1 MPQTATRSIP
11 CSGWRTTNR
20 PLSNGARTP
29 RHLAGR
35 RRRWR
40 SHAAAPSGPGRDSG
54 AVRRAGTGLQVRATQ
69 RQRWGAWRVRVGKP
83 YGRAMA
89 GAVRP
94 EAWPDLHAPITPRRP
109 PSSTPCQW
117 ARMTMDSMSDR
128 SGHASGPLPAQWAPD
143 ARTLARPRPWPAAT
157 AASSV
162 QRRWPAGTPWR
173 FDTRSAIRAWPERIG
188 RCTRTSLA
196 DARSRHREGIGLL
209 LRD

>member
-54 AVRRAGTGLQVRATQ
+54 AVRRAGTGPQVRATQ

-94 EAWPDLHAPITPRRP
+94 EAGLSSMALAFAPRSRHGNRLLQRSAIG
-109 PSSTPCQW
+109 

-128 SGHASGPLPAQWAPD
+128 SGHASGPLPAQWAQ
-143 ARTLARPRPWPAAT
+143 TLERWLAHVHGRLRQLPAL
-157 AASSV
+157 SSDD
-162 QRRWPAGTPWR
+162 GL
-173 FDTRSAIRAWPERIG
+173 PERIG

>member
-54 AVRRAGTGLQVRATQ
+54 AVRRAGTGPQVRATQ

-94 EAWPDLHAPITPRRP
+94 EAGLSSMALAFAPRSRHGNRLLQRSAIG
-109 PSSTPCQW
+109 

-128 SGHASGPLPAQWAPD
+128 SGHASGPPPAQWAPD

-157 AASSV
+157 AAHSV
-162 QRRWPAGTPWR
+162 RRRWPAGTHRPVHQNI
-173 FDTRSAIRAWPERIG
+173 AG
-188 RCTRTSLA
+188 RRTEPA
-196 DARSRHREGIGLL
+196 PR
-209 LRD
+209 RDRLIAP